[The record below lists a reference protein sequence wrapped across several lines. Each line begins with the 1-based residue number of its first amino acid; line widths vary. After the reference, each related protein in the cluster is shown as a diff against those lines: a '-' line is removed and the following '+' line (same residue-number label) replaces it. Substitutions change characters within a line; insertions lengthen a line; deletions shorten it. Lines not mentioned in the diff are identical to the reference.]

1 MSSGSAGRST
11 FSSTGSDWPSG
22 ILSNMLSKSVR
33 NMEKTGAGMLSVG
46 AKTMPTFL
54 IVILFTSELLTMI
67 IKNCTSARSKAR
79 FGRGSL

>member
-1 MSSGSAGRST
+1 
-11 FSSTGSDWPSG
+11 
-22 ILSNMLSKSVR
+22 
-33 NMEKTGAGMLSVG
+33 LSVG